1 MIVALACAAAVFAAD
16 LKELEAKFRAKDE
29 RTRAEAVEGLGKDG
43 SKEACELVLAGLK
56 DPSSRV
62 QDAAEK
68 ALSSVKDPG
77 VVAALCGK
85 KGLADSDPWIQR
97 HALGALAASEAVL
110 DPDAFG
116 VALSAKDPRARFAA
130 CHAVER
136 VALRGGFGDKT
147 GGLSKLL
154 DKLAAKDADEEVRAA
169 ALVAQARLAKR
180 LPSDAAALVA
190 QAPAPVAC
198 AALWLQ
204 ADALGGGAVPLLKQG
219 LLRKERSV
227 RAAAIDH
234 LRAAATRDAAL
245 ALVEAVAAET
255 NPADLWR
262 AADALEALSGVS
274 FGGKIDLWKQWAANL
289 PADWTAQKQGARAK
303 PREGT
308 GTAVIAGM
316 PILSTRVAI
325 LVDLSGSVWEKR
337 SDGTTPKQD
346 LDKEL
351 ERMLDGFKPETRF
364 QIVPFTEDPSALSKT
379 LVAATPQAVTK
390 AKADFA
396 GLKTSGKGDYWDAIE
411 RALEDPEVDTIIVYG
426 DGAPSGGRRW
436 DVARMEADY
445 LARDRFRRVELS
457 AVLVGTGKF
466 LTERWTAWCAAT
478 GGETKVVAGR

>member
-1 MIVALACAAAVFAAD
+1 MIAALACLAAVVFAD
-16 LKELEAKFRAKDE
+16 LKELESKFRAKDE
-29 RTRAEAVEGLGKDG
+29 RARAEAVDGLAKEG
-43 SKEACELVLAGLK
+43 SKAAFELVLAGLK

-62 QDAAEK
+62 QDAAERGL
-68 ALSSVKDPG
+68 AMAKDPA
-77 VVAALCGK
+77 VIAALLGK
-85 KGLADSDPWIQR
+85 KGIGDSDPWIQR
-97 HALGALAASEAVL
+97 HAFGALAASEAEL
-110 DPDAFG
+110 DPDAFAA
-116 VALSAKDPRARFAA
+116 ALSAKDPLARFAA

-136 VALRGGFGDKT
+136 IALRGGFGTKT
-147 GGLSKLL
+147 ASLSKTL

-169 ALVAQARLAKR
+169 ALVAAARLAKR
-180 LPSDAAALVA
+180 LPADAADLVA
-190 QAPAPVAC
+190 DAPAPVAC

-204 ADALGGGAVPLLKQG
+204 ADALGAGAVPLLKRG
-219 LLRKERSV
+219 LSRKERQV

-234 LRAAATRDAAL
+234 LRTAATRDAAL

-255 NPADLWR
+255 NPADMWR

-274 FGGKIDLWKQWAANL
+274 FGDKIDLWKQWAANL
-289 PADWTAQKQGARAK
+289 PADWTAQKSTTRAK

-337 SDGTTPKQD
+337 ADGTTPKQD

-351 ERMLDGFKPETRF
+351 ERMLDGFGPATRF
-364 QIVPFTEDPSALSKT
+364 QIVPFTEDPAALSKS
-379 LVAATPQAVTK
+379 LVAATPQAVAK

-396 GLKTSGKGDYWDAIE
+396 ALKTSGKGDYWDAIE

-445 LARDRFRRVELS
+445 LARYRFRRVELS
-457 AVLVGTGKF
+457 AVLSGTGKF
-466 LTERWTAWCAAT
+466 LTERWSSWCAAT